1 MAGAPEVGFR
11 PTVPYLLRHVVEEYG
26 ARDFIVGPDDRMTYA
41 DADRRSSALAR
52 WLLGQGVTKGTRV
65 AIRFGNTTEW
75 VVLWLALSRIGA
87 ITMPFSTMYRPSE
100 LAQVFELSDAE
111 LYFTPRVLAGEDQAP
126 YLEKTLPGL
135 DGSSSPVH
143 LPEVPYLR
151 RLFLHGGTDWS
162 PPSWAEAVT
171 VSAPDSPPAWADES
185 FLRAVEEEVS
195 PADPMAIVFTSGT
208 TAEPKAVVHS
218 HGTWVRHTK
227 NYADNTD
234 EPFGRRMYGGMPFF
248 WIGGLSSTIGTA
260 MQRGHTIICAERPD
274 PEVLADLLLRER
286 PDVAMMWPNLLERV
300 VLKLRERGLSEE
312 ELPLFARART
322 GPPPDMSHRAQS
334 LGMTETCAGYIVS
347 GPLDHVIP
355 DEYLGAHGFK
365 VPHMDYKIADPVT
378 GETLPEGVEGEICVR
393 GYALMINMYKKERH
407 EYLDAD
413 GYYHTGDRGSLKGPY
428 IYFRG
433 RLKDLIKTSGANVA
447 PREVEAVLNT
457 APGVLTSLVV
467 GLPDPERGEIVG
479 ALIARRAS
487 ADVDVAELVAICKD
501 RLSPYKVPRRVAV
514 IADDELPLSA
524 TGKAKV
530 SAVRELIMERGTNV

>member
-11 PTVPYLLRHVVEEYG
+11 PTVPYLLRHVVDEYG
-26 ARDFIVGPDDRMTYA
+26 TRDFIVGPDDRLTYNEA
-41 DADRRSSALAR
+41 AQRSSTLAR
-52 WLLGQGVTKGTRV
+52 WLLSQGVTKGTRV
-65 AIRFGNTTEW
+65 AVRFGNTTQW

-100 LAQVFELSDAE
+100 LAQVLELSDAE
-111 LYFTPRVLAGEDQAP
+111 LYFTPRVLAGDDQVV
-126 YLEKTLPGL
+126 YLEKTLHGL
-135 DGSSSPVH
+135 EGRPSPVH
-143 LPEVPYLR
+143 LREVPYLR
-151 RLFLHGGTDWS
+151 RIFLDGASS
-162 PPSWAEAVT
+162 PALPMWAEPVT
-171 VSAPDSPPAWADES
+171 VMEARGIGDWADEA

-195 PADPMAIVFTSGT
+195 PADPMVVVFTSGT

-218 HGTWVRHTK
+218 HGTWVRHTR

-260 MQRGHTIICAERPD
+260 MQRGHTIICAEKPD
-274 PEVLADLLLRER
+274 PDVLADLLLREQ
-286 PDVAMMWPNLLERV
+286 PDLAMMWPNLLERV
-300 VLKLRERGLSEE
+300 SSNLRGRGLTDE
-312 ELPLFARART
+312 ELPSFARPRT
-322 GPPPDMSHRAQS
+322 GPPPDMSRRAQS

-347 GPLDHVIP
+347 GPADHVIP

-365 VPHMDYKIADPVT
+365 VPYMDYKIADPET

-393 GYALMINMYKKERH
+393 GYALMTGMYKKERH

-433 RLKDLIKTSGANVA
+433 RLKDLIKASGANVA

-467 GLPDPERGEIVG
+467 GLPDPDRGEIVG
-479 ALIARRAS
+479 ALIAKRTN
-487 ADVDVAELVAICKD
+487 ADVDPNELVALCKE
-501 RLSPYKVPRRVAV
+501 RLSPYKVPRRIAV
-514 IADDELPLSA
+514 VSDDELPLSA
-524 TGKAKV
+524 TGKANV
-530 SAVRELIMERGTNV
+530 TAVREMILERGATY